1 MILPLLVFATQT
13 VARGAVQAAQCGR
26 CHAREAA
33 TIGDSPMTRAAER
46 PVDSPFLKDNSELT
60 FHIGKF
66 TYSVKQQSG
75 RSVYSVTDGTNT
87 LSSPIG
93 WAIGKGLVGQTWLV
107 EMGGVLYEGAV
118 SYYPGAKALD
128 LTPGHAELPA
138 VLSKKRSA
146 ESSIPLKPNSASD
159 AMPPTPCG
167 GAQRIRSPGHPGSS
181 ARSATPKHCSTPWR

>member
-128 LTPGHAELPA
+128 LTPGHAELP
-138 VLSKKRSA
+138 RSTLEEA
-146 ESSIPLKPNSASD
+146 FGRKLDSAQAKLCFGCHATDTVWRGAAHPES
-159 AMPPTPCG
+159 
-167 GAQRIRSPGHPGSS
+167 
-181 ARSATPKHCSTPWR
+181 